1 MRVQCRAG
9 AALNLM
15 LWLNLKV
22 DGALMAALRSYALPG
37 EAVPLTAL
45 RLLRSAVGLPPP
57 PGLVCDEC
65 RHSWRP
71 QLGRVPEACPWCR
84 SKFFRVVV

>member
-45 RLLRSAVGLPPP
+45 RLLAMSAAIAGGRSSGGYRKPARGAAQ
-57 PGLVCDEC
+57 
-65 RHSWRP
+65 S
-71 QLGRVPEACPWCR
+71 
-84 SKFFRVVV
+84 FFRVVV